1 MPELEFI
8 ADMNISPL
16 TVEELRKKGWN
27 IVRVSEIMSVKTKD
41 LEILIFAKKNNK
53 VLISQDLDFSML
65 LAVGGYKKPSVI
77 NLRLNNTQPNFITMR
92 IIEVVYEMEKEYKRL
107 IALLDP
113 LIDEAGE
120 YENHPF
126 ASLMDIIGTLIEKYE
141 NDHVPVL
148 L

>member
-27 IVRVSEIMSVKTKD
+27 IVRVSETMSVKTKD
-41 LEILIFAKKNNK
+41 IEILIFAKKNNK

-77 NLRLNNTQPNFITMR
+77 NLRLNNTKPNFITMR
-92 IIEVVYEMEKEYKRL
+92 IIEIVYEMEKELQEGIVVSVDETSARFRNLL
-107 IALLDP
+107 ISS
-113 LIDEAGE
+113 I
-120 YENHPF
+120 
-126 ASLMDIIGTLIEKYE
+126 
-141 NDHVPVL
+141 
-148 L
+148 

>member
-27 IVRVSEIMSVKTKD
+27 IVRVSETMSVKTKD
-41 LEILIFAKKNNK
+41 IEILIFAKKNNK

-77 NLRLNNTQPNFITMR
+77 NLRLNNTKPNFITMR
-92 IIEVVYEMEKEYKRL
+92 IIEIVYEMEKEL
-107 IALLDP
+107 QEGIVVSV
-113 LIDEAGE
+113 DETSARFR
-120 YENHPF
+120 NLPI
-126 ASLMDIIGTLIEKYE
+126 SSI
-141 NDHVPVL
+141 
-148 L
+148 